1 MIDDS
6 TKPRRA
12 DIFPEELQEE
22 ENTGPGCLVWGV
34 MGLFALLMSIAI
46 VIAAGFAGFNSG
58 LGLAKLTA
66 TAERNQN
73 VIAQCSNL
81 ASDIATAA
89 VLPERIEVV
98 QRRFEN
104 LTVDGVLAPCAES
117 FVPQATTLYEQSIAT
132 ATPTPSPSPTLTP
145 MPETTQAATEIVAPT
160 SSSGYDLTALLSEAQ
175 AYIADGNYVEAI
187 RTLDAIVAIDSSFQ
201 TQTVNGL
208 LFNSLYQA
216 ALDNYRLPDGS
227 LAEAI
232 LLTNRAENY
241 GNISDTELNFER
253 EVAALY
259 INAQA
264 YLNVNYPLA
273 IQALSQ
279 IVAIAPNYKDASS
292 LLFSQYVAYGDAYAL
307 GGEPCNA
314 VPQYEAALL
323 RRNDPNIVAKRDA
336 AQQACTF
343 GTTATPDP
351 NATIDPN
358 APLVPTT
365 QGIAPVGQGS

>member
-12 DIFPEELQEE
+12 DIFPEEAQEE

-34 MGLFALLMSIAI
+34 MGLFAAGMAIAI

-98 QRRFEN
+98 QGRFEN
-104 LTVDGVLAPCAES
+104 LTVNGVLASCAES

-132 ATPTPSPSPTLTP
+132 ATPSPSPSPTLTP
-145 MPETTQAATEIVAPT
+145 MPETTQAATEIVVPT
-160 SSSGYDLTALLSEAQ
+160 SSSGYDLTALLTEAQ
-175 AYIADGNYVEAI
+175 GYIADDNYAQAI
-187 RTLDAIVAIDSSFQ
+187 RTLDAIVAIDPSFQ

-208 LFNSLYQA
+208 LFNSLYQE
-216 ALDNYRLPDGS
+216 ALNNYRLPDGS

-241 GNISDTELNFER
+241 GNIRDTELNFER

-279 IVAIAPNYKDASS
+279 IVAIAPNYKDSS
-292 LLFSQYVAYGDAYAL
+292 TLLFNQYIAYADAYAL
-307 GGEPCNA
+307 GGDPCNA
-314 VPQYEAALL
+314 VIQYNAALQM
-323 RRNDPNIVAKRDA
+323 RNDPSVSAIRDA
-336 AQQACTF
+336 AQTACTL
-343 GTTATPDP
+343 GVTSTPDP

-358 APLVPTT
+358 APAPT